1 MIDGLSL
8 GGISLVVAF
17 FIYILLKIDYFDNG
31 NGTII
36 NPTIPAPETNYS
48 DNGNGTI
55 TDNRTGLIW
64 LKNANCFGFQN
75 WYMAQQSV
83 ANLANGQCDLSD
95 GSTPGTWRL
104 PTKDELK
111 AMVDDRYFEPA
122 LSNATGTGKWSKGDV
137 FFGVQST
144 NYWSATPNAHNTT
157 EAWRINLYQGRMYGD
172 TDKSYPFYV
181 WPVRK

>member
-1 MIDGLSL
+1 
-8 GGISLVVAF
+8 VVAF